1 MLKWIHNMN
10 DLDFAALMEV
20 YAEACV
26 ENGQEFWP
34 DLPVVEQI
42 RRSQEHFRAY
52 LAEQFFAKPETAY
65 AVWIIEGHYTS
76 ALRLEPKWD
85 GLLMEALETRP
96 DARQQGHASAL
107 IAAVQT
113 NFLQLPPLDHPI
125 IRIYSHVHKA
135 NLPSL
140 RTHESCGFQ
149 RYHDHIIRNDGTTSD
164 RFYTMLWEYDPQR
177 H

>member
-20 YAEACV
+20 YAEACL
-26 ENGQEFWP
+26 ENGQEFWS
-34 DLPVVEQI
+34 DLPAEEQI
-42 RRSQEHFRAY
+42 RRSQEHFRTY
-52 LAEQFFAKPETAY
+52 LTEQFFANPEAVY
-65 AVWIIEGHYTS
+65 AVWIIEGRYTS

-96 DARQQGHASAL
+96 DVRRQGHASAL
-107 IAAVQT
+107 ITAVQA
-113 NFLQLPPLDHPI
+113 NFIQFPPLDPPVM
-125 IRIYSHVHKA
+125 RIYSHVSKG

-140 RTHESCGFQ
+140 RTHDHCGFQ
-149 RYHDHIIRNDGTTSD
+149 RYRDHITRSDGTTND
-164 RFYTMLWEYDPQR
+164 RFYTMLWEYSPQR